1 MPECPSQ
8 IENLKLDQES
18 LDEIKRIK
26 QKSEFSPWVNAL
38 MSIAVFNG
46 IFTKSKPPVAGY
58 NISQAEWALYARAM
72 SNVPA
77 ITKRAI
83 ERDIKMMI
91 LHYEMPGNYDHKH
104 IQFWR
109 SLLHGCQLP

>member
-1 MPECPSQ
+1 MTECPSP
-8 IENLKLDQES
+8 IENLELDQNS
-18 LDEIKRIK
+18 LDEIERIRK
-26 QKSEFSPWVNAL
+26 KSELSPWVNAL
-38 MSIAVFNG
+38 MSIAVFNS

-58 NISQAEWALYARAM
+58 NISQTEWGLYARAM
-72 SNVPA
+72 RNVPT

-104 IQFWR
+104 VLFWR